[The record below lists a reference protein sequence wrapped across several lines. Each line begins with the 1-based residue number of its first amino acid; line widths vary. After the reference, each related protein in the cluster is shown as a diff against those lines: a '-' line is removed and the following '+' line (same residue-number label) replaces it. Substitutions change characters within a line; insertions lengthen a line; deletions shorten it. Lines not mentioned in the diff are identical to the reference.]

1 MPRWM
6 ARLTMLLAFG
16 VLAACQALEPPPLP
30 TPIPTHVLPT
40 VVYWTAVAGGNA
52 LVPTG
57 EPSAFV
63 PSPLPTAA
71 PVETGGTVPSP
82 TVMVPPQ
89 RMAVPTATPLP
100 WPTATPTAPPI
111 PELGYIPYAPLQ
123 VFAPGEDSKVRSP
136 IALEFAVQVRRVNRF
151 QIELIGETGRLL
163 YRRVMQTPEEA
174 AEPVLTYRVK
184 IPYEI
189 RAEAERGRVQLLA
202 FDERGREAFRTSIHV
217 ILLRSGWPELLPGD
231 VVLSPIVIQDPR
243 PGHLIQGGQVFV
255 EGLAWPT
262 NGMIEA
268 ALVTS
273 TGKVLSFGTGTVSP
287 PGEDGYGLFSVA
299 VAYEVREA
307 TWVRLVVREYDQV
320 PPGVRYL
327 NSVEVLIAP

>member
-6 ARLTMLLAFG
+6 ARLTLWLTLG

-30 TPIPTHVLPT
+30 TLIPTQTLPT
-40 VVYWTAVAGGNA
+40 VVYWTAVAAGDVN
-52 LVPTG
+52 
-57 EPSAFV
+57 
-63 PSPLPTAA
+63 PSPRGTPTSA
-71 PVETGGTVPSP
+71 PVLIPTVTPAGTGGAVPSP
-82 TVMVPPQ
+82 TVGAPPQ
-89 RMAVPTATPLP
+89 GMAVPTATPLP

-111 PELGYIPYAPLQ
+111 PELGYTPYAPLQ
-123 VFAPGEDSKVRSP
+123 IFAPGEDSKVRSP
-136 IALEFAVQVRRVNRF
+136 IALDFAVQVRRVDRF
-151 QIELIGETGRLL
+151 QIELIGETGQLL

-189 RAEAERGRVQLLA
+189 RAEAEHGRLQLLA

-217 ILLRSGWPELLPGD
+217 ILLRSGWAELLPGD
-231 VVLSPIVIQDPR
+231 VILSPIVIQDPR

-262 NGMIEA
+262 NGMVEA
-268 ALVTS
+268 ALVTAA
-273 TGKVLSFGTGTVSP
+273 GKVLSFGTGTVSR
-287 PGEDGYGLFSVA
+287 PGESGYGTFSVA
-299 VAYEVREA
+299 VAYDVSEA
-307 TWVRLVVREYDQV
+307 TWVRLVVREYDTV